1 MASRRK
7 EAEPTFYRAWHRQD
21 ELEPGIRMALER
33 SVEFDSY
40 QVDRSDLSELVKLPL
55 SELQARRKAG
65 VSAEKTIMA
74 NIQAAAQEW
83 ETQAA
88 RTMLLDRAIE
98 YIKTP
103 QVKHT
108 SNKWKQQE
116 NGVWEISN
124 RVYIMRYQITQMT
137 EGDKKGQWLVTWGI
151 AVHRPQRPSTEKYYY
166 VGDTMVVEQKKKY
179 YNAEADAQH
188 YIQSRFDVY
197 AHLFTELSP
206 PIPDKFKR
214 PFFING
220 VLLPGYTVA
229 PRERPPQEVA
239 EELLLLLHEGD
250 IAELSAVEQEA
261 PDAPAAPSPEQTP
274 PNTPEEP
281 KPQEQTPPPI
291 QETKPPQEQI
301 PLSAPKV
308 QTGPEQK
315 QTPPQPKAA
324 LAKTACAAAKKPP
337 HKKKAAMAR

>member
-1 MASRRK
+1 MANRRK

-21 ELEPGIRMALER
+21 ELDPGIRMALER

-65 VSAEKTIMA
+65 VTAEKTIMA

-88 RTMLLDRAIE
+88 QTMLLDRAIE
-98 YIKTP
+98 YVKTP

-116 NGVWEISN
+116 DGIWEISN

-151 AVHRPQRPSTEKYYY
+151 AVNRPQRPSTEKYYY
-166 VGDTMVVEQKKKY
+166 VGNTMIVEQKKKY

-188 YIQSRFDVY
+188 YIQGRFDVY
-197 AHLFTELSP
+197 AHLFIELSP
-206 PIPDKFKR
+206 PIPDQFKR

-220 VLLPGYTVA
+220 VLLPRYTVA

-239 EELLLLLHEGD
+239 EELLSLLHEGD
-250 IAELSAVEQEA
+250 MAELPAVEQTA
-261 PDAPAAPSPEQTP
+261 PDAPAEPSPEQTP
-274 PNTPEEP
+274 FDTPKAP
-281 KPQEQTPPPI
+281 KPQEQTAPGPPKAQPSP
-291 QETKPPQEQI
+291 T
-301 PLSAPKV
+301 
-308 QTGPEQK
+308 QK
-315 QTPPQPKAA
+315 QPPTQTKAAPPKAA
-324 LAKTACAAAKKPP
+324 RTTAKKPS
-337 HKKKAAMAR
+337 HKKRAVMAR